1 MKKWF
6 SCLFSLITPTIIGYT
21 VAPPIRKTRH
31 FQAVRCG
38 AMSRNDRNH
47 FFPSSIHLLD
57 ASVQILDDPVVLWY
71 PSETFSNWQNMRKSL
86 RWAANSVGEGRSYFL
101 ILRLCF
107 PFYFYKKSPVFLPFS
122 FDAVIFDQ

>member
-1 MKKWF
+1 MIFLILMKKWF

-86 RWAANSVGEGRSYFL
+86 RWAANKWHEKIATRSRFFE
-101 ILRLCF
+101 RLGSSQENL
-107 PFYFYKKSPVFLPFS
+107 K
-122 FDAVIFDQ
+122 IFGNKDIHF